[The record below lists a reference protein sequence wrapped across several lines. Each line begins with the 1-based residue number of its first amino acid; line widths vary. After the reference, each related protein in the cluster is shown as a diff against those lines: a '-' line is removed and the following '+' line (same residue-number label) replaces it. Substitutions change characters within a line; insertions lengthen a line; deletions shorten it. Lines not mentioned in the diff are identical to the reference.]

1 MLRLLPGP
9 VKGCL
14 SLVLMCFNTL
24 FFCIPLYA
32 TALARALLPGSWQ
45 PTFTRF
51 SMATA
56 ENWISINNCILDC
69 FQELTI
75 TVEGQPE
82 LSQEHWYLVICN
94 HQSWTDI
101 LILQRVLNR
110 KIPFLKFFIKQELI
124 YTPIIGLCWWVLDFP
139 IMKRYS
145 REKLRKHPHLKGKDL
160 ATTLKSAEKFKLTPV
175 SVLNFLEGTRF
186 TQEKK
191 TVQKSPYRHL
201 LKPKSGGA
209 AMVIGS
215 LQDHLDS
222 ILDITIAYKQ
232 RTPTFFEFLCGHNP
246 EIFFRIEKI
255 KVPSES
261 DSSSISSAKATQ
273 HWIAD
278 RWNSKDNLLE
288 ELLEH

>member
-1 MLRLLPGP
+1 MLRFLPGP

-14 SLVLMCFNTL
+14 SLVLICLNTG

-32 TALARALLPGSWQ
+32 AALARALLPSTYQ
-45 PTFTRF
+45 PAFTRF

-56 ENWISINNCILDC
+56 ENWISINNGILDL
-69 FQELTI
+69 FQKLNI
-75 TVEGQPE
+75 TVEGEPE
-82 LSQEHWYLVICN
+82 LSQDNWYLVICN

-101 LILQRVLNR
+101 LILQRILNR

-145 REKLRKHPHLKGKDL
+145 RKKLRKHPHLKGKDL

-186 TQEKK
+186 TEEKK
-191 TVQKSPYRHL
+191 TTQKSPYRHL

-209 AMVIGS
+209 AMVINS

-222 ILDITIAYKQ
+222 ILDITIAYKNL
-232 RTPTFFEFLCGHNP
+232 TPTFFEFLCGHEP
-246 EIFFRIEKI
+246 EIFFRIDQI
-255 KVPSES
+255 GLPSEAH
-261 DSSSISSAKATQ
+261 SSTLSSAKATQ

-278 RWNSKDNLLE
+278 RWNSKDNLLV